1 MSEFWLASAVLTLIA
16 LGFLAVPLWREW
28 RRSGQWSVAPLAA
41 AFLLVPVAFG
51 LYFQVRT
58 WVPAPAVGSSPAEQ
72 MVAQLAAR
80 LKQSPDDPTGWRMLG
95 KSYLVLGDPVR
106 ARDAYREAWSRSP
119 DHDNDLKLSLA
130 EAEAQADR
138 SSLKGEAGKLVEE
151 VLAAE
156 PTNPR
161 ALWYGGFAAYD
172 QGNEA
177 LARTRWTALL
187 ATNPPDEIKSV
198 LAQFGV
204 TAPAGATAPAAA
216 LSAENAGGAATAT
229 ATAGTTAGATGPVI
243 KLNVKLGT
251 GVSTASLGPNASL
264 FIFARAPGGGPPV
277 AVIRQPISAVPGEFT
292 LSDANSMIPGRSLK
306 DFPQLTVVARLS
318 ASGQPIQQPGDLYAE
333 TQVAP
338 GTTADLVI
346 DQVAK

>member
-1 MSEFWLASAVLTLIA
+1 MTQFWLASAVLTLIA
-16 LGFLAVPLWREW
+16 LGFLGVPLWQQW
-28 RRSGQWSVAPLAA
+28 RRSGQWSVGPLAA
-41 AFLLVPVAFG
+41 CFLLVPVAFG

-58 WVPAPAVGSSPAEQ
+58 WVPAAPAGNSPAEQ

-80 LKQSPDDPTGWRMLG
+80 LEQSPDDPTGWRMLG
-95 KSYLVLGDPVR
+95 KSYLVLGDAAR
-106 ARDAYREAWSRSP
+106 ARDAYREAWARSP
-119 DHDNDLKLSLA
+119 EHDNDLKLSLA

-138 SSLKGEAGKLVEE
+138 SSLQGDAGKLVEE
-151 VLAAE
+151 VLQSE
-156 PTNPR
+156 PSNPR

-187 ATNPPDEIKSV
+187 AMNPPDEIRSV

-204 TAPAGATAPAAA
+204 TAPEGAAATPAAPLSAESASGVPPAAA
-216 LSAENAGGAATAT
+216 E
-229 ATAGTTAGATGPVI
+229 GPVI
-243 KLNVKLGT
+243 KLNIKLGT

-333 TQVAP
+333 AQVAP
-338 GTTADLVI
+338 GATADLVI